1 MLVAL
6 FVMCALRPVLCYS
19 NGAPLSSCKEMVP
32 RHRTGPTY
40 THHNFQ
46 LLVDTGVL
54 EGRLTVR
61 LLTLNQSVKFRGFL
75 IRAMALKGNSW
86 VYLRGLFEKDAKF
99 QDSLYLDCEGQE
111 RNAVTHGDNK
121 GKVEVVVH
129 WRPDPSPRYL
139 IQVMFRATV
148 VQTHDLSFLKVDSRA
163 LLLGAAEPAVM
174 SRRRLTYVNLQRVA
188 CAAVWFFY
196 FSWAA

>member
-1 MLVAL
+1 MI
-6 FVMCALRPVLCYS
+6 RINP
-19 NGAPLSSCKEMVP
+19 
-32 RHRTGPTY
+32 
-40 THHNFQ
+40 

-139 IQVMFRATV
+139 IQVMFRWTAER
-148 VQTHDLSFLKVDSRA
+148 SC
-163 LLLGAAEPAVM
+163 LGAAEPAVM